1 MEEVPQR
8 CVTSGDMS
16 RMPLWLSR
24 RRCREAD
31 RVTKQRGEAGKFNY
45 KQPAWIRR
53 GIRST
58 MELGGGVN

>member
-1 MEEVPQR
+1 MEEVPWR

-16 RMPLWLSR
+16 GMPLWLGR
-24 RRCREAD
+24 RGCRGAD
-31 RVTKQRGEAGKFNY
+31 RVTKQRGEAGKFNC

-53 GIRST
+53 GIRSS